1 MERIVITIDD
11 DEIDIT
17 AKSEGGDVETM
28 TAPDVDAAASIVRE
42 LLMDATVDM
51 EDVDEDMEVMDE
63 DMDEMDEM
71 ADMDE
76 YEETWNKEAE
86 ARQKEREMQDSY
98 N

>member
-28 TAPDVDAAASIVRE
+28 TAPDVDAAASIVRD
-42 LLMDATVDM
+42 LLMDATGDM

-63 DMDEMDEM
+63 DMEEMD
-71 ADMDE
+71 DMEDVDE
-76 YEETWNKEAE
+76 YEKTWNKEAE

>member
-28 TAPDVDAAASIVRE
+28 TAPDVDAAASIVRD
-42 LLMDATVDM
+42 LLMDATGDM

-71 ADMDE
+71 EDMDE
-76 YEETWNKEAE
+76 YEKTWNKEAE